1 MPSYS
6 YPPPQDW
13 GPYSQDW
20 GHQEPEP
27 PPPGPPPAPAGPPRD
42 GMGIAAFVLG
52 LIALVMFW
60 TVLLGVVPGVL
71 ALVFGVVGH
80 RRGRRGEATNGW
92 MALTGA
98 ITGFAGLV
106 LSAALVSA
114 ALAFLGSDAFGDFR
128 DCVRDAG
135 TPVEQERCVTDLRE
149 RFR

>member
-1 MPSYS
+1 MPSHS

-27 PPPGPPPAPAGPPRD
+27 PASPPAPEERPRD

-71 ALVFGVVGH
+71 ALVFGVVGY

-98 ITGFAGLV
+98 ITGFVGLV
-106 LSAALVSA
+106 LSVALISA
-114 ALAFLGSDAFGDFR
+114 GLAFLGSDAFDDFR
-128 DCVRDAG
+128 ACMRDAG
-135 TPVEQERCVTDLRE
+135 TSAEQERCVDDLRD
-149 RFR
+149 RYGW